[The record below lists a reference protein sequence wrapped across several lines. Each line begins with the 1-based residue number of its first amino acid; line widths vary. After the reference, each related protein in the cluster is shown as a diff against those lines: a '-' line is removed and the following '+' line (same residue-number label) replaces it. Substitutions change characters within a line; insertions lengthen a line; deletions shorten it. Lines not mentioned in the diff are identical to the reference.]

1 MRTLRIYAT
10 AILFLFQFTGVMA
23 QDTEK
28 VIDKVIAV
36 VGSERI
42 LLSDVEQEMLRMKM
56 QGDITGNFDRCD
68 LFEQI
73 LIQKLLLTQ
82 SKIDSLTV
90 EESNVDM
97 EIDRRIKYFVNQMG
111 SEKALENYFSKP
123 IYEIKDDLREVIR
136 DQMLTQQM
144 QKKIVDRVKITPT
157 EVKHYYKNL
166 PKDSLPTIPEQF
178 ELQQI
183 LLFPPSTEEAKLK
196 VKEKLLEIRKR
207 VLHGERFSTLAV
219 AYSEDRA
226 SAVKGGELGF
236 RSRDELVKPFADA
249 AFNLKEGQVSQ
260 IVETEYG
267 FHIIQMIEKKNDRVN
282 VRHILMKP
290 QYSSEMLSEA
300 ISKLDSISTLIKADS
315 ITFERA
321 AQRFSEDKKSSL
333 NGGLVINSY
342 TNTALFEKDHLIP
355 ADYYAISNLKEGD
368 ITQPFES
375 RDEHANV
382 VFKII
387 KLKRKIPAHKANL
400 DEDYD
405 KIQTMAKMGKEDEIL
420 KEWVEKKIK
429 STYILID
436 DSFKNCKFKNQGWI
450 K

>member
-1 MRTLRIYAT
+1 
-10 AILFLFQFTGVMA
+10 
-23 QDTEK
+23 
-28 VIDKVIAV
+28 
-36 VGSERI
+36 
-42 LLSDVEQEMLRMKM
+42 
-56 QGDITGNFDRCD
+56 
-68 LFEQI
+68 
-73 LIQKLLLTQ
+73 
-82 SKIDSLTV
+82 
-90 EESNVDM
+90 
-97 EIDRRIKYFVNQMG
+97 
-111 SEKALENYFSKP
+111 
-123 IYEIKDDLREVIR
+123 
-136 DQMLTQQM
+136 
-144 QKKIVDRVKITPT
+144 
-157 EVKHYYKNL
+157 
-166 PKDSLPTIPEQF
+166 
-178 ELQQI
+178 
-183 LLFPPSTEEAKLK
+183 
-196 VKEKLLEIRKR
+196 
-207 VLHGERFSTLAV
+207 
-219 AYSEDRA
+219 
-226 SAVKGGELGF
+226 
-236 RSRDELVKPFADA
+236 
-249 AFNLKEGQVSQ
+249 
-260 IVETEYG
+260 
-267 FHIIQMIEKKNDRVN
+267 MIEKKNDRVN